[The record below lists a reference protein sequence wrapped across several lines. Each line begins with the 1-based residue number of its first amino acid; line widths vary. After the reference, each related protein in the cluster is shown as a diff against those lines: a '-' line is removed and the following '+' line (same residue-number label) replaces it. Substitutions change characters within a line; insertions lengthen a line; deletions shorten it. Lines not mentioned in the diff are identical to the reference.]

1 MNRPGLGSRGRNFC
15 VMEQCGGGG
24 ICLEVEGIGVA
35 MDGDASCEFSCP
47 MTGYSHR
54 KAFHLRSPHIA
65 ALSSASTGEESERSK
80 KRKRSKALKAEKHP
94 DATPPWLLDLLSS
107 ALSALTGPTC
117 PLFSGSSTL
126 SIAAGAGMA
135 VTANGPAEGAR
146 AEVSDEPDLRMTH
159 SVCDKMLGGT
169 HKKSSRLVALSDA
182 RSNAGAGGAGGAS
195 GAASAGVD
203 GVDGVDDVDGGEFR
217 NRPLWNTDKREVAL
231 SIDGHRFVV
240 PSAAGFYLG
249 QAEQGVESLVAARV
263 KAGLAVVDPPWP
275 CKSRGIKYEEM
286 PLDALQALEVGSLV
300 HEGGIIGVWVTNN
313 DRLVDFVR
321 ESLLPA
327 WGCRSIAT
335 WYWLKVGCV
344 IAEFHVGY
352 AIISFRIVD

>member
-1 MNRPGLGSRGRNFC
+1 
-15 VMEQCGGGG
+15 MEEWGGGG

-35 MDGDASCEFSCP
+35 LDGDASCEFSCP

-94 DATPPWLLDLLSS
+94 DATPPRLLDLLST

-117 PLFSGSSTL
+117 PLFQGSSAV
-126 SIAAGAGMA
+126 SIDAGAGMA
-135 VTANGPAEGAR
+135 ATADCLAEGTR
-146 AEVSDEPDLRMTH
+146 AEAADEPDLRITH
-159 SVCDKMLGGT
+159 SVCGKMPGGT
-169 HKKSSRLVALSDA
+169 QKKSSRLVALSDE
-182 RSNAGAGGAGGAS
+182 RSNAGAVAVAV
-195 GAASAGVD
+195 ADD
-203 GVDGVDDVDGGEFR
+203 GDGGEFR
-217 NRPLWNTDKREVAL
+217 NRPLWNTDKREVGL

-300 HEGGIIGVWVTNN
+300 HGGGIIGVWVTNN
-313 DRLVDFVR
+313 DRLVDFVK

-335 WYWLKVGCV
+335 WYWLKVGSV
-344 IAEFHVGY
+344 IAQFHV
-352 AIISFRIVD
+352 